1 MDPAQMRDLAAAEHS
16 VHWLLAKDG
25 ARTVYPKLAHTSG
38 FAQVKEAVKYVQQIA
53 DRLAVDAV

>member
-1 MDPAQMRDLAAAEHS
+1 MRDLAAAEHS